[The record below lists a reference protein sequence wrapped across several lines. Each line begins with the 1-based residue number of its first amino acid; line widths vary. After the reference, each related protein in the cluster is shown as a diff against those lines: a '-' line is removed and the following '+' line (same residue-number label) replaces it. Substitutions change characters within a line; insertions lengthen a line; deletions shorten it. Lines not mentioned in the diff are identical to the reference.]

1 MSIDLSQFH
10 QVFFEESFEGL
21 DIMEN
26 GLLVLTPNS
35 YNSEEINTIFR
46 AAHSIKGGAGT
57 FGFQLVS
64 DFTHV
69 VETLLDQYR
78 SETRTVSQVGID
90 LLLESVDVLRS
101 LLDELQAGREPDL
114 TQSVALKQSFETF
127 LASTEPTANAP
138 AINSE
143 PEVSTASEDNSE
155 ITEKEIANNSESV
168 SESDKGFWR
177 ISFIPSVDI
186 VQTGNEPYRLLRE
199 LSELGQTTTV
209 VFTDH
214 IPDFPVL
221 DPEHLYLYWQIDL
234 HGDVQK
240 EQIDEIF
247 EWVVDDSTIEV
258 QWISSSDSAVSEISS
273 EQNVAELTANK
284 ELPSEPPVASI
295 QANPTKIEMA
305 ENRAPSEI
313 TTEQAKVARPGPAA
327 TENQSI
333 RVGIDK
339 IDSLINMVGELVITQ
354 SMLGQIGNDFSI
366 DKLQRLQE
374 GLIQLEQNTREMQ
387 ETVMR
392 IRMVPISF
400 TFSRFPRLVRDIAK
414 KLDKQIRLELIG
426 ENTELDKTVMEKI
439 GYPLVHMVRNSMDHG
454 IETPEQRIKAGKKAE
469 GCLTLNAYHQGGYIV
484 IEIVDDGKGI
494 DPQVIRRKAI
504 QKGLIL
510 ESDEYS
516 DQHLQELI
524 FHPGLSTAETVSDL
538 SGRGV
543 GMDVVRRNIQELK
556 GTVELDSKVGFGST
570 FRIKL
575 PLTLSILDGQLVKL
589 GEETFVLP
597 LTSIIESIEVSP
609 EQLSTVAG
617 ETDVIVLRDEYVP
630 VIRLYEVFNIEPR
643 NRNIFEGLVVVVE
656 SGSYKIGL
664 HVDDLLAQQQVVI
677 KSLDTNYRRVE
688 GVSGAT
694 ILGDGTVALILDIA
708 GLLSIVGEQTLKSTS
723 LTKAAS

>member
-439 GYPLVHMVRNSMDHG
+439 GDPLVHMVRNSMDHG